1 MYKKTGSIA
10 YIFEPAG
17 AILSAFVTD
26 FLGRKMAMVV
36 VNVPIIIAWFMM
48 YYSSSV
54 LEIFIAN
61 MLLGFGAGL
70 MESPVSFC
78 KTKISTFF

>member
-26 FLGRKMAMVV
+26 FLGRKMAMIV
-36 VNVPIIIAWFMM
+36 VNVPIMVGWFMM

>member
-26 FLGRKMAMVV
+26 FLGRRTAMMVV
-36 VNVPIIIAWFMM
+36 NLPIIIAWFD
-48 YYSSSV
+48 
-54 LEIFIAN
+54 
-61 MLLGFGAGL
+61 GL
-70 MESPVSFC
+70 
-78 KTKISTFF
+78 